1 MRTVMM
7 ADETTPWPVAIWLR
21 DDRYGLRAP
30 VPADAEVAGAWYEG
44 AFPISPEAARAL
56 LEEQE
61 AIAWGGNPTIRL
73 VVTKLDTGTVV
84 GGALVERQDNRVA
97 KLQITAGGPD
107 RAGEAAQRL
116 RATVL
121 RLLVPWVM
129 GELNMMT
136 AVIDVPADEAIVIDA
151 ARELGLVEVV
161 RLRDHIA
168 RPGGRVDLLM
178 LERVNS
184 RWGRGD
190 A

>member
-1 MRTVMM
+1 MVD
-7 ADETTPWPVAIWLR
+7 DEARSWPVAIYLR

-30 VPADAEVAGAWYEG
+30 VPADAEVSGAWYEG
-44 AFPISPEAARAL
+44 TFPISPEAARAL

-61 AIAWGGNPTIRL
+61 AIAWGANPVIRL
-73 VVTKLDTGTVV
+73 IVTELDMGTVV
-84 GGALVERQDNRVA
+84 GGALVERQNNRVG
-97 KLQITAGGPD
+97 KIQITTAGPD

-116 RATVL
+116 RAAVL

-136 AVIDVPADEAIVIDA
+136 AVIDVSADETIVIDA

-161 RLRDHIA
+161 RLREHID
-168 RPGGRVDLLM
+168 RPAGRVDLLM
-178 LERVNS
+178 LERVNG